1 MLDVLIVGGG
11 PVGLFLGCLLAQRGL
26 SVQVLERRSE
36 ISGHSRAVGLHPPAL
51 ELFERV
57 GLADSAVAAGVSV
70 PSGVLRGPGGVVGE
84 LGFAG
89 VSERYPFVLIL
100 PQSQTE
106 AMLEK
111 RLAELVPGALRR
123 GVEVQ
128 ALKQSGE
135 HISVTAQENGEDLQ
149 LQARFVVGADGR
161 RSTIRSL
168 LGVAFPGRTYPDTYL
183 MGDFPDTTA
192 YGDRALIYFVPGGVV
207 ESFPLPGQLRRWVAY
222 TQAPRPDAQP
232 ADLTALVAERTGLH
246 VPVNECRMLSA
257 FETRRHLAATMVRG
271 RAVLIGDA
279 AHEVSPIG
287 GQGMNLG
294 WLDAAALAPL
304 LEGAVTA
311 KTLDSHPFA
320 AFNRQ
325 RRHAARRAAGQAEI
339 NMYFGQPTSL
349 NTLTLREAVFRALL
363 HLRLAPKLADL
374 FTMRWSLKESQK
386 L

>member
-128 ALKQSGE
+128 ALEQSGE

-192 YGDRALIYFVPGGVV
+192 YGDRA
-207 ESFPLPGQLRRWVAY
+207 
-222 TQAPRPDAQP
+222 
-232 ADLTALVAERTGLH
+232 
-246 VPVNECRMLSA
+246 
-257 FETRRHLAATMVRG
+257 
-271 RAVLIGDA
+271 
-279 AHEVSPIG
+279 
-287 GQGMNLG
+287 
-294 WLDAAALAPL
+294 
-304 LEGAVTA
+304 
-311 KTLDSHPFA
+311 
-320 AFNRQ
+320 
-325 RRHAARRAAGQAEI
+325 
-339 NMYFGQPTSL
+339 
-349 NTLTLREAVFRALL
+349 
-363 HLRLAPKLADL
+363 
-374 FTMRWSLKESQK
+374 
-386 L
+386 